1 MSLEAM
7 GAGALDYSPC
17 RYGRSKLLFRGPPR
31 RLDAPYVAFIGGT
44 ETYGKF
50 INAPF
55 PALVESTL
63 GVNCVNL
70 GISNAGVDVFV
81 HDDFLVEAARNAVA
95 TVVQVVGAQNLTNRF
110 YSVHPRRNDRFLT
123 ASPVLKS
130 IYPEVDFSEFHF
142 NRHMLNR
149 LYAVSPERF
158 AVIRAELQNSWV
170 ARLQLLLSRID
181 GKVVVV
187 WFAENA
193 PASGAAEGGDP
204 AVSRDPLFVTRE
216 MLDSLRPAAVEIV
229 EVAASPDAVRAGTKG
244 MVFSEMESL
253 AAQEMMG
260 PRAHGELAQVLAK
273 TLQRLV

>member
-17 RYGRSKLLFRGPPR
+17 RYGKSKLLFRGPAR

-50 INAPF
+50 INSPF

-70 GISNAGVDVFV
+70 GISNAGVDVFM

-149 LYAVSPERF
+149 LYAVSAERF
-158 AVIRAELQNSWV
+158 VAIRAELQKSWV
-170 ARLQLLLSRID
+170 ARVQLLLSRIG
-181 GKVVVV
+181 GKVVLV
-187 WFAENA
+187 WFSENA
-193 PASGAAEGGDP
+193 PASGAVGGGDP

-216 MLDSLRPAAVEIV
+216 MLDILRPGAVEIV
-229 EVAASPDAVRAGTKG
+229 EVAASPQAIRARTKG

-260 PRAHGELAQVLAK
+260 PKAHGELARVLAK
-273 TLQRLV
+273 ALQRLV